1 MQKDKPLYVTIF
13 GENEA
18 DFNLAEIELDKL
30 KDEHSFQVFQV
41 NINQDPVILK
51 KYQGRTPVIIIGPY
65 TIHYPFSKQDIQV
78 ALSAAADR
86 DRQLNLIG
94 DDIYSKKKSQ
104 GTRLTRADQIGYWLS
119 RHFMFLFNLFLAVYI
134 GLPLAAPALMKAG
147 NDNQARVIYTI
158 YSTLCH
164 QLAFRSWFLF
174 GEQAYY
180 PRSLAEIPGIVTYE
194 EISRGS
200 LDVMEARNFL
210 GDDRI
215 GYKVALCQRDMAI
228 YASMLAFGLLFS
240 LTGNRIRPVR
250 WYIWIFIGLV
260 PIGLDGFSQ
269 LPGLMNR
276 VPEWLLVRESTP
288 LLRSITGA
296 LFGITTAW
304 YLFPLIEMSMR
315 ETREILFRKI
325 SMTRDMQQR

>member
-1 MQKDKPLYVTIF
+1 
-13 GENEA
+13 
-18 DFNLAEIELDKL
+18 
-30 KDEHSFQVFQV
+30 
-41 NINQDPVILK
+41 
-51 KYQGRTPVIIIGPY
+51 
-65 TIHYPFSKQDIQV
+65 
-78 ALSAAADR
+78 
-86 DRQLNLIG
+86 
-94 DDIYSKKKSQ
+94 
-104 GTRLTRADQIGYWLS
+104 
-119 RHFMFLFNLFLAVYI
+119 
-134 GLPLAAPALMKAG
+134 
-147 NDNQARVIYTI
+147 
-158 YSTLCH
+158 
-164 QLAFRSWFLF
+164 
-174 GEQAYY
+174 
-180 PRSLAEIPGIVTYE
+180 
-194 EISRGS
+194 
-200 LDVMEARNFL
+200 MEARNFL

>member
-1 MQKDKPLYVTIF
+1 MYVTIF
-13 GENEA
+13 GANEA
-18 DFNLAEIELDKL
+18 DFKLAEIELDKL
-30 KDEHSFQVFQV
+30 KDEYAFQVFQV
-41 NINQDPVILK
+41 NINHDPVILK
-51 KYQGRTPVIIIGPY
+51 KYHGKTPIIIIGPY
-65 TIHYPFSKQDIQV
+65 TLQFPFSRQDIQI
-78 ALSAAADR
+78 ALSAAVDR
-86 DRQLNLIG
+86 DRQLNMIG
-94 DDIYSKKKSQ
+94 DDGYIKKKSQ
-104 GTRLTRADQIGYWLS
+104 GTRLTKADHIGYWLS
-119 RHFMFLFNLFLAVYI
+119 RHFMFLFNLFLAVYV

-147 NDNQARVIYTI
+147 LDNQARVIYTI
-158 YSTLCH
+158 YSPLCH

-174 GEQAYY
+174 GEQAFY
-180 PRSLAEIPGIVTYE
+180 PRSLAEVPGIITYE
-194 EISRGS
+194 EVSGGD
-200 LDVMEARNFL
+200 LDVMEARNFI
-210 GDDRI
+210 GDDKI

-269 LPGLMNR
+269 LPGLMNKM
-276 VPEWLLVRESTP
+276 PEWLIMRESTP

-325 SMTRDMQQR
+325 SMTRNTHQQ